1 MNKKKIAGIVVLIA
15 LVAVLG
21 LVYNAFREKP
31 VAGSKAVTI
40 EVVSQDGSS
49 KTYDVQTDAEYFQQ
63 VMDEADGLEYAYEE
77 GEYGP
82 MVEEVNGEIASY
94 DENKAY
100 WGFFVNG
107 EYCNYGIA
115 DQPVEDGDVFQIV
128 YTLAE

>member
-1 MNKKKIAGIVVLIA
+1 MNKKKIAGIVLLIA
-15 LVAVLG
+15 LVAILG

-31 VAGSKAVTI
+31 VAGSKAITI

-49 KTYDVQTDAEYFQQ
+49 TTYELQTDAEYLQQ
-63 VMDEADGLEYAYEE
+63 AMDEADGLEYAYEE

-82 MVEEVNGEIASY
+82 MVEEVNGELAVY
-94 DENKAY
+94 NENGAY

-115 DQPVEDGDVFQIV
+115 DQPIEDGDAFQIV
-128 YTLAE
+128 YSLAE